1 VFVKH
6 HRPAIMARVDD
17 GSNHQKRGSRTLAL
31 LALAFWVMGLV
42 NGGRMVQSVLNVS
55 LLADWEPSLSP
66 WVLVVLSAGWAAAF
80 LTVGCGL
87 WKRRGWGRRWGVL
100 LPPLYG
106 LYSAGMILILTRSP
120 YARGRWAPVALGW
133 VVVSVIGGW
142 LLTRARLRALFERR
156 TIEESGLET
165 EDHGR

>member
-1 VFVKH
+1 
-6 HRPAIMARVDD
+6 MDD
-17 GSNHQKRGSRTLAL
+17 RSNHQKRGSRTLAL

-42 NGGRMVQSVLNVS
+42 NGGRMVQSVRNVS

-66 WVLVVLSAGWAAAF
+66 WVLVVSSAVWAAAF
-80 LTVGCGL
+80 LAVGGGL

-106 LYSAGMILILTRSP
+106 LYSAGMILAFTRSP

-133 VVVSVIGGW
+133 MVGSVICARV
-142 LLTRARLRALFERR
+142 LTRARLRALFEGWY
-156 TIEESGLET
+156 TEELGLET